1 MRKGFVLILFALFF
15 MGLQSCDPSKKYIKE
30 GEAAR
35 QLGKHDAAANYYY
48 NALLLKPNN
57 TIALTGLKE
66 SGDQVLQ
73 GKFLTFGKYVVSNSQ
88 EEAVMQYLSCK
99 KYFDKCKK
107 VGVTLEWQNMYS
119 EVYEDI
125 KNEYISLKYEEGLQL
140 MQENKYEKAEAVF
153 SKIAEVDSAY
163 KDATVLRLKSIAE
176 PLYQRGSRSLEVGN
190 YKEALSD
197 FDKIISLDPNYKNSK
212 LLRAETIRKGTLG
225 LGVLPVQNQTKM
237 VGFEQKLYQ
246 QLIATLVKNKNP
258 FLKVIERSSLENLLR
273 EQDLGMS
280 GIIDP
285 ESAAKAGK
293 LIGLRYVLMTA
304 ISDLA
309 FEEVGPKTDSLVAY
323 EAFSETIKLPNTNL
337 PQTVTRFKK
346 VNYADT
352 YHKRRVYYRVF
363 YQLVS
368 TETAQVVTSD
378 VLSEEMLDEYHLSY
392 FNGNV
397 NALYPELPKNNQLP
411 PKPDAF
417 RAQFNQVKKSL
428 ISSEAMNHEV
438 CKTIAEKLNT
448 DILIYIEK

>member
-1 MRKGFVLILFALFF
+1 
-15 MGLQSCDPSKKYIKE
+15 
-30 GEAAR
+30 
-35 QLGKHDAAANYYY
+35 
-48 NALLLKPNN
+48 
-57 TIALTGLKE
+57 
-66 SGDQVLQ
+66 
-73 GKFLTFGKYVVSNSQ
+73 
-88 EEAVMQYLSCK
+88 
-99 KYFDKCKK
+99 
-107 VGVTLEWQNMYS
+107 
-119 EVYEDI
+119 
-125 KNEYISLKYEEGLQL
+125 
-140 MQENKYEKAEAVF
+140 MQENKYDKAEAVF

-176 PLYQRGSRSLEVGN
+176 PLYQRGNKSLEAGN

-197 FDKIISLDPNYKNSK
+197 FDKVISLDPNYKNAK
-212 LLRAETIRKGTLG
+212 FLRTETIRKGTLG

-237 VGFEQKLYQ
+237 IGFEQKLYQ

-309 FEEVGPKTDSLVAY
+309 IEEVGPKTDSLIAY
-323 EAFSETIKLPNTNL
+323 EAFSEIIKVPNSNL

-378 VLSEEMLDEYHLSY
+378 VLSEEMLDEYHLSFY
-392 FNGNV
+392 DGNV

-411 PKPDAF
+411 PKPEAF

-438 CKTIAEKLNT
+438 CKTIAEKLNA